1 MISPAQTPLYE
12 IKANLFKA
20 LAHPAR
26 IRVLE
31 LLAAAPDTA
40 APVSYL
46 LAETG
51 LEASHLSQHL
61 ATLRRHGVVTSV
73 RSANVVTYRLAHPK
87 ISELLAIARVF
98 LLDTLASSSEQLRI
112 ARGLPDGHL
121 ESAANPAGVVGPD
134 GAGQPDRAG
143 QPSAV
148 VGLGGAGQL
157 DSTAP

>member
-1 MISPAQTPLYE
+1 MKTSFHQFTVGLRIRGGQEARAAMISAAQTPLYE

-31 LLAAAPDTA
+31 LLSAAPDNA

-61 ATLRRHGVVTSV
+61 ATLRRHGVVTST
-73 RSANVVTYRLAHPK
+73 RAANTVTYRLAHPK
-87 ISELLAIARVF
+87 IAELLAIARTF
-98 LLDTLASSSEQLRI
+98 LLDSLADSNDQLRL
-112 ARGLPDGHL
+112 AQELPNEHL
-121 ESAANPAGVVGPD
+121 K
-134 GAGQPDRAG
+134 
-143 QPSAV
+143 
-148 VGLGGAGQL
+148 
-157 DSTAP
+157 DSVS